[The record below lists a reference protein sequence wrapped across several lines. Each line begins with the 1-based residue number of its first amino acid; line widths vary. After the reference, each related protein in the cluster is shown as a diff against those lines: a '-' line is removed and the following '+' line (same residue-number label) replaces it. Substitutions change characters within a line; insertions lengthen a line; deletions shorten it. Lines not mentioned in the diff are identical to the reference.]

1 MPNEETMKSMQQEK
15 RIEYKVLASD
25 QGHIENALVVI
36 LLFIAWLKTL
46 FVGVKKSIL

>member
-25 QGHIENALVVI
+25 QGKLFILLVV
-36 LLFIAWLKTL
+36 FN
-46 FVGVKKSIL
+46 

>member
-25 QGHIENALVVI
+25 PWKLFILLVV
-36 LLFIAWLKTL
+36 FN
-46 FVGVKKSIL
+46 